1 MRKRHPASWITA
13 VIVTGTGLVWV
24 APAAPAEGPRII
36 VEQAWTR
43 SLPPV
48 ATSGELYMVIS
59 NTGGASDR
67 LIGGQSPAC
76 GMIEL
81 NERFRT
87 AQGAMSMRS
96 AGPIEIKAGQ
106 RVELKVVG
114 FHLMCMEKKRE
125 FKAGVRFPVMLKF
138 EKFGD
143 VPVQVTIR
151 DR

>member
-1 MRKRHPASWITA
+1 MKRNLAWWVA
-13 VIVTGTGLVWV
+13 VAVVTGTGLLWV
-24 APAAPAEGPRII
+24 GPAAPAQGPRII
-36 VEQAWTR
+36 VEEAWTR
-43 SLPPV
+43 SLPSV

-67 LIGGQSPAC
+67 LVSGHSPAC
-76 GMIEL
+76 GMVEL

-96 AGPIEIKAGQ
+96 ARSIEIKAGQ

-125 FKAGVRFPVMLKF
+125 FKTGVRFPLMLKF
-138 EKFGD
+138 EKSGE